1 MQHILIPA
9 NGWLL
14 LKYSNEMV
22 LGNRP
27 TALHDNQEEK
37 EGEKNW
43 HWLLKSGLF
52 FQACQTISE
61 CLKMLSYSLG
71 MKGKIYPQW
80 TGVIRGLRGH
90 LQLLKKWLIDVFDG
104 ALGKPNHMTWSCF
117 APHQQ
122 GSAMWQK
129 MHLGKKLCGSKFI
142 MHTPNPQSWAGTDDL
157 QAANYSAHTQ
167 KTKSLHT

>member
-1 MQHILIPA
+1 
-9 NGWLL
+9 
-14 LKYSNEMV
+14 MV

-104 ALGKPNHMTWSCF
+104 ALGKSNHMTWSCF

-142 MHTPNPQSWAGTDDL
+142 MHTPNPQSWAGADDL
-157 QAANYSAHTQ
+157 EAANYSAHTQ